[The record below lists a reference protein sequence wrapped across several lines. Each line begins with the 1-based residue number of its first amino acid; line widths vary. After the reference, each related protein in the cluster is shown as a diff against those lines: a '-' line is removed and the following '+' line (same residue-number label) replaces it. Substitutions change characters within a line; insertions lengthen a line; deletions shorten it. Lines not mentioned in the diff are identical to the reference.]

1 MSKSKDYGKV
11 TTGYGT
17 DKQKEY
23 KVVEFVNAT
32 YNDNRKITVS
42 KLEDDSLFLTIENP
56 PSSGREPMSMLRVS
70 KDSLVGLLTTCLM
83 YSNSVGW
90 DLKTELENQM
100 NGESVGYSH
109 SDNITIKLF

>member
-17 DKQKEY
+17 ATPKEY

-42 KLEDDSLFLTIENP
+42 KLEDDTLFLTIENP
-56 PSSGREPMSMLRVS
+56 PSSGREPQSMIRLS
-70 KDSLVGLLTTCLM
+70 KESFVGLITTCLM
-83 YSNSVGW
+83 YANSIGL

-109 SDNITIKLF
+109 SDNITIKL

>member
-1 MSKSKDYGKV
+1 MTKAKDYGKI

-17 DKQKEY
+17 ATPKEHS
-23 KVVEFVNAT
+23 VIEFVQAT

-56 PSSGREPMSMLRVS
+56 KDSGREPKSMLRLS
-70 KDSLVGLLTTCLM
+70 KESLVGLLTTCLM

-90 DLKTELENQM
+90 DLKELLENQM
-100 NGESVGYSH
+100 NGETVGYSH
-109 SDNITIKLF
+109 SDNITIKL